1 MELQIELTRSEL
13 IWQTRKISWTKHDW
27 KNYKDWIKGVIE
39 KSTDTDT
46 YYKEVY
52 GPLYEI
58 IKDMSWK
65 DIVNEFKNPT
75 IEYTVH
81 RTGKTMDG
89 DFCEWD
95 FTTSLHDA
103 IMEAMREDVFEADIS
118 EEEYAGDSY
127 EDTAIYGDEE

>member
-13 IWQTRKISWTKHDW
+13 IWQTRKISWTAHDW
-27 KNYKDWIKGVIE
+27 KNYKDWIKGVVE
-39 KSTDTDT
+39 KCTDT
-46 YYKEVY
+46 YYKETY
-52 GPLYEI
+52 RPLYEI

-65 DIVNEFKNPT
+65 DIVEEFKNPT

-81 RTGKTMDG
+81 RTGKTTDG
-89 DFCEWD
+89 GTCEWD
-95 FTTSLHDA
+95 YTTTLHDA